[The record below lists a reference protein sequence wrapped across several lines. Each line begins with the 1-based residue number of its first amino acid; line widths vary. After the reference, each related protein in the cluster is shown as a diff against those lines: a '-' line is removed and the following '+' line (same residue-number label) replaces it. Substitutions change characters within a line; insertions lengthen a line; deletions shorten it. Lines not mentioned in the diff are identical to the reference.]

1 MARLLLFDAPRRR
14 TGPAHERSRRK
25 MNWDHV
31 KADWDQVKG
40 KLKSKWGKL
49 TDDDIKLIGGKWD
62 QLVGKLRHHYG
73 YEKDDAE
80 RQVDEF
86 LKKN

>member
-1 MARLLLFDAPRRR
+1 M
-14 TGPAHERSRRK
+14 
-25 MNWDHV
+25 
-31 KADWDQVKG
+31 
-40 KLKSKWGKL
+40 KSKWGKL

-80 RQVDEF
+80 RQVDDF
-86 LKKN
+86 LKKQ